1 MLNQYVDE
9 LRRLLKKKMSDFLK
23 PRKGISGSS
32 GYLSPQIDVSVRLNA
47 NEAPDGPSKG
57 FTAEHELN
65 LNRYP
70 DRSAE
75 KLREEIAKKYGI
87 SANQVFAA
95 NGSNEVLQNFL
106 LTYGGSERSLMVF
119 KPTYVMHSKIA
130 AITGTPVI
138 EGERELDFSLNVEST
153 CEKIIEYKPSLIFL
167 CSPNNPTGLPEPKEL
182 PERILEILETYKGIL
197 LIDEAYGE
205 FADTSF
211 LSLLS
216 EDHPLVISRTFSKA
230 MGLAGLRLGYLLG
243 PSWCIDE
250 VGKVSLPYHLGTI
263 TQELGLEALKDSVSL
278 EKRVTDIIKE
288 RDRISESLRK
298 FSLEVWPSETNFILF
313 KAKNQ
318 DARQIWE
325 ELISRSI
332 LIRDFSMVDGLEGC
346 LRVTVGKRSE
356 NDLFIEAL
364 GEILK

>member
-1 MLNQYVDE
+1 MN
-9 LRRLLKKKMSDFLK
+9 DFLK
-23 PRKGISGSS
+23 PREGISGSS
-32 GYLSPQIDVSVRLNA
+32 GYFSPQLDASVRLNA
-47 NEAPDGPSKG
+47 NEAPEALSEEFITGD
-57 FTAEHELN
+57 ELN

-70 DRSAE
+70 DRSAQ
-75 KLREEIAKKYGI
+75 KLREEIAKRYGI

-106 LTYGGSERSLMVF
+106 LTYGGPERSLMVF

-138 EGERELDFSLNVEST
+138 EGEREADFSLNVNSV
-153 CEKIIEYKPSLIFL
+153 CEKILEYKPSLIFL
-167 CSPNNPTGLPEPKEL
+167 CSPNNPTGLSEPKEL
-182 PERILEILETYKGIL
+182 PERILEILETYEGIL

-205 FADTSF
+205 FANTSF

-230 MGLAGLRLGYLLG
+230 LGLAGLRLGYLLG

-250 VGKVSLPYHLGTI
+250 ISKVSLPYHLGTL
-263 TQELGLEALKDSVSL
+263 TQKLGIEALKDSVSL
-278 EKRVTDIIKE
+278 EKRVTDIINE
-288 RDRISESLRK
+288 RDRLSDSLRQ
-298 FSLEVWPSETNFILF
+298 FPLEVWPSETNFILF

-318 DARQIWE
+318 DAKKIWE

-346 LRVTVGKRSE
+346 LRVTVGTRNE